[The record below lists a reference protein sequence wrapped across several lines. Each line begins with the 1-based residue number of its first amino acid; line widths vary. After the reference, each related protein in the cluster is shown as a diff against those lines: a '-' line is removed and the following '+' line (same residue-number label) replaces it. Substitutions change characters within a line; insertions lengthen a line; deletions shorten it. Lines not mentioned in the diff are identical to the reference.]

1 MPGAAV
7 TRHPSDDH
15 PLAPAMTRALRSF
28 GVNFAANSPGSGK
41 RQAAGRGSDPR
52 RLPSRAWLLQP
63 EVDDESY
70 GPELLYKTWTCHPRD
85 VSSGDQECLDNLD
98 PTGRE
103 NRS

>member
-1 MPGAAV
+1 MPRTRPEAAC
-7 TRHPSDDH
+7 
-15 PLAPAMTRALRSF
+15 
-28 GVNFAANSPGSGK
+28 GK
-41 RQAAGRGSDPR
+41 RLVAEATLVVCRP
-52 RLPSRAWLLQP
+52 RAWLVQP

-70 GPELLYKTWTCHPRD
+70 GPELLYKTWTCYPRD